1 MEDLVSPFDESVMD
15 PHPPAPRL
23 DSIHGKRVSLLSI
36 SKPKSAEFLDAL
48 EQVLTSEHGAI
59 VSRVQKPTFTRP
71 APADLVDE
79 ITEVSDA
86 VIEALA
92 D

>member
-1 MEDLVSPFDESVMD
+1 MDELVSPFDASTTD
-15 PHPPAPRL
+15 PHAPAPRL
-23 DSIHGKRVSLLSI
+23 ATLNGKRLVLLSI

-48 EQVLTSEHGAI
+48 ESVLSVNHGAI
-59 VSRVQKPTFTRP
+59 VERRQKPTFTRP
-71 APADLVDE
+71 APMALVDE
-79 ITEVSDA
+79 ITEISDA

>member
-1 MEDLVSPFDESVMD
+1 MEELVSPFDESSTD
-15 PHPPAPRL
+15 PQAPAPRL
-23 DSIHGKRVSLLSI
+23 ASLEGKRLTLLSI
-36 SKPKSAEFLDAL
+36 SKPKSAEFLDVL
-48 EQVLTSEHGAI
+48 ETILTSEHGAA
-59 VSRVQKPTFTRP
+59 VDRKQKPTFTRP